1 MKVNKIFLLLIVS
14 FFAASCNADQS
25 TSQEIDPPSDP
36 VISQTEETSNSL
48 ATEEENRST
57 SSEDMVI
64 DISPIASVKEIILE
78 NEGTALVKPA
88 EDEDSNIVRS
98 ASSEEERSSNTS
110 ASAADETGDKDGS
123 DEVDTEKES
132 EKKADSDETDENMNS
147 EVSSSS
153 DSENSQETSSD
164 ETPYAFND
172 LDSADVSGID
182 YSQYE
187 SVDQVI
193 EDLIVEYGFDR
204 SQLGIVFSNLITG
217 ETYQLN
223 PDQASHAASTNK
235 VGTSVMYVDLINQ
248 GLLEWDT
255 MLPFSE
261 SYVEEGG
268 GEITNNPFQ
277 SSYSVEDLLYNSLVF
292 SDNTAWNMLINY
304 YYENFG
310 NFQVDLV
317 KLGEIDE
324 IPEALYNINYAT
336 PWMLNQ
342 ILIKV
347 ATEPQYQPLVQY
359 MTQAQPGQRFRLYVD
374 EGMATKYGM
383 YDTGYHDTGIYFD
396 SNGQP
401 IYTLVLM
408 SLDLGMIDL
417 FMGDL
422 NLRVYEWTSYNL
434 SS

>member
-48 ATEEENRST
+48 TTEEENRST
-57 SSEDMVI
+57 SSEDVVI

-110 ASAADETGDKDGS
+110 ASAA
-123 DEVDTEKES
+123 
-132 EKKADSDETDENMNS
+132 DETDENMNS

-255 MLPFSE
+255 MLPFYE

-408 SLDLGMIDL
+408 SQDLGMIDL

>member
-48 ATEEENRST
+48 TTEEENRST
-57 SSEDMVI
+57 SSEDVVI

-110 ASAADETGDKDGS
+110 ASAADET
-123 DEVDTEKES
+123 
-132 EKKADSDETDENMNS
+132 DENMNS

-182 YSQYE
+182 YSHYE

-310 NFQVDLV
+310 NFQADLV

-324 IPEALYNINYAT
+324 IPEALHNINYAT

-408 SLDLGMIDL
+408 SQDLGMIDL

>member
-14 FFAASCNADQS
+14 FVAASCNADQS

-48 ATEEENRST
+48 TTEEENRST
-57 SSEDMVI
+57 SSEDVVI

-110 ASAADETGDKDGS
+110 ASAA
-123 DEVDTEKES
+123 
-132 EKKADSDETDENMNS
+132 DETDENMNS

-408 SLDLGMIDL
+408 SQDLGMIDL